1 MNMKITYATI
11 LLFMTSALI
20 SCGDIGADEQRL
32 VATYARVI
40 IEREAGLDSAATAR
54 RIDSIITGA
63 GYSAESFANELRS
76 HGESAKEL
84 RQFYDSVSAELTR
97 RRSDS
102 TR

>member
-1 MNMKITYATI
+1 MITKIHRAATI
-11 LLFMTSALI
+11 LFTMGALT
-20 SCGDIGADEQRL
+20 SCGDRSADEQRL
-32 VATYARVI
+32 VATYTRVI
-40 IEREAGLDSAATAR
+40 IEREAGLDSTATAR
-54 RIDSIITGA
+54 RIDSIIAAA
-63 GYSAESFANELRS
+63 GYSAESFASELRS